1 MKDIKLKI
9 AGMHCTG
16 CSSRLEKV
24 LNNIEGVEKAKVSFE
39 EEEAVITYDNEKVSE
54 KQIIIEIEEA
64 GFKAEKQL

>member
-24 LNNIEGVEKAKVSFE
+24 LNNTDGVESATVSFE
-39 EEEAVITYDNEKVSE
+39 KKQAIITYNESQTDIE
-54 KQIIIEIEEA
+54 QIKQIIQDT
-64 GFKAEKQL
+64 GFKGE

>member
-39 EEEAVITYDNEKVSE
+39 EEEAVITYDKKKVSE

-64 GFKAEKQL
+64 GFKAEK